1 MLHIF
6 IKGITIGL
14 ITGMPLGPIG
24 ALCLKTTLTNGAL
37 FGLIAGLGSCVAD
50 SIYAG
55 IAAMGLTFIARF
67 LARYQHNLRIFGG
80 IILLIFGISI
90 ILSKKES
97 EQEISNSK
105 TLLKSFLATFLLAIA
120 NPATIFSFLFV
131 FASYGSKNIGHGL
144 AARIILIVGV
154 FCGSFFWWVVLVSIV
169 KAFNNKFDLENVSI
183 INKALGSVIVFS
195 GIIFIISTANYKKY
209 IHMQPPYIHSKL
221 FELIL
226 HLKPHIPFYKNR

>member
-50 SIYAG
+50 SIYAS

-67 LARYQHNLRIFGG
+67 FARYQHSFRIIGG

-97 EQEISNSK
+97 EQEVSSSK
-105 TLLKSFLATFLLAIA
+105 TLIKSFLATFLLAIA

-144 AARIILIVGV
+144 AARIVLILGV
-154 FCGSFFWWVVLVSIV
+154 FCGSFFWWIALVLVV
-169 KAFNNKFDLENVSI
+169 KAFNNKFNLENISI
-183 INKALGSVIVFS
+183 INKALGSVIVCS
-195 GIIFIISTANYKKY
+195 GIIFIISTANYRKY

-221 FELIL
+221 FQLIL
-226 HLKPHIPFYKNR
+226 HLKPHIPFHKNH